1 MEVEVTV
8 VDFKGICNIHCINC
22 TCQSL
27 KVLTLR
33 YVPSRAL
40 QTVFRLRF
48 YKIGL
53 ILREYETLNFI
64 GLYTTLLLDL
74 HLF

>member
-1 MEVEVTV
+1 MKVEVTV

-22 TCQSL
+22 ACQSL
-27 KVLTLR
+27 KVLTVR

>member
-8 VDFKGICNIHCINC
+8 VDFKGICNIHCINS

-27 KVLTLR
+27 NVLTVR

>member
-22 TCQSL
+22 ACQSL
-27 KVLTLR
+27 KVLTVS

-40 QTVFRLRF
+40 
-48 YKIGL
+48 
-53 ILREYETLNFI
+53 
-64 GLYTTLLLDL
+64 
-74 HLF
+74 

>member
-8 VDFKGICNIHCINC
+8 VDFKGICNMHCINC

-27 KVLTLR
+27 KVLTVR
-33 YVPSRAL
+33 YVPSRAF

-53 ILREYETLNFI
+53 ILREYEKLNVI
-64 GLYTTLLLDL
+64 GLCTTLLLDL

>member
-8 VDFKGICNIHCINC
+8 VDFRGICNIHCINC

-27 KVLTLR
+27 KVLTVS

-40 QTVFRLRF
+40 YTVLRLRF

-53 ILREYETLNFI
+53 ILREYEKLNFI
-64 GLYTTLLLDL
+64 GLCTTFLLDL